1 MSRSTSQDLFDR
13 LRLAISTLLGRTV
26 KPVPAYAT
34 IRDRRLPR
42 RPTHL
47 GR

>member
-1 MSRSTSQDLFDR
+1 MSRPTIQDLIDC
-13 LRLAISTLLGRTV
+13 LRLVISTLLGRPV

-42 RPTHL
+42 WPTHL